1 MVSARPQGLGSRGT
15 AVDAGRADGARRRG
29 RVPPLLQKHMP
40 NGQDFIPFR
49 KKLNAKGQP
58 VPL

>member
-1 MVSARPQGLGSRGT
+1 
-15 AVDAGRADGARRRG
+15 VDAGRADGARRRG